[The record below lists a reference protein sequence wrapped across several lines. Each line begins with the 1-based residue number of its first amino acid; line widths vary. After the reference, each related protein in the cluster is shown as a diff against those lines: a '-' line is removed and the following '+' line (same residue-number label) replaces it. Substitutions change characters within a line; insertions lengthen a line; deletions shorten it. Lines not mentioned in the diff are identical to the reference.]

1 MVHSSLEYLPGRQ
14 ADNKFYNGPG
24 IANGNYDAFASKPT
38 TPYMK
43 INMSKTVC
51 CIFKNQM
58 CVLVPQAVLG
68 IYCRLVYTSGV

>member
-24 IANGNYDAFASKPT
+24 IANSNYDSFASKPT

-43 INMSKTVC
+43 INMSKTDMS
-51 CIFKNQM
+51 IRHQIIKKRINNKT
-58 CVLVPQAVLG
+58 ASTNT
-68 IYCRLVYTSGV
+68 TSSAP